1 MLTAGLCS
9 SFLVLI
15 VITPAF
21 LIKPRCTISQLARE
35 HRTARSRRRVP
46 CTLSTTFPE
55 PLPRYNED
63 ILRKR
68 YGQSIPSAPVIPAD
82 EWRTRPSPHDR
93 FWEQVIRSVHDSR
106 SRGCRRRLSRR
117 PAAPKQT
124 NPESIRAC

>member
-1 MLTAGLCS
+1 MRGIVGGDNNADGRIV
-9 SFLVLI
+9 FVLLSADRHY
-15 VITPAF
+15 TGF

-46 CTLSTTFPE
+46 YTLSTTFPE

-93 FWEQVIRSVHDSR
+93 FWEQVIRCVHDSR
-106 SRGCRRRLSRR
+106 SRGCRRRLSR
-117 PAAPKQT
+117 
-124 NPESIRAC
+124 